1 MASALCKKVP
11 YSANLVIKNIDNN
24 SSEDKI
30 KGKDSKMVI
39 TLMNRHMLDRIVEMT
54 AIFLKSSVFS
64 NKGIKK

>member
-1 MASALCKKVP
+1 MP

-30 KGKDSKMVI
+30 KGNDSKRVI
-39 TLMNRHMLDRIVEMT
+39 TLMNRHMPVRIVDIT